1 VSKYG
6 SEREERLL
14 QQLLDRYQSLGII
27 VWGEV
32 EGAPGT
38 YAKVLVKSDGT
49 VKVEGVTTI
58 SGDVDVSDR
67 WARQLGQVDI
77 ARYLGSAIGSANPL
91 HSQIV
96 YGGVVID
103 PRSIRALV
111 SSDVVTVY
119 GSQAQALLQRA
130 TTYDL
135 VVQLRSGGVEI
146 DPRDRNWT
154 ISETLTVQATDLDIR
169 NLVKTQDEVYAVL
182 RTDLGVAYDARDR
195 SWNLGASD
203 VPDLSDRAAR
213 LLGKVYGNQDVLQ
226 QRLTTKELYVQ
237 ISHQGTEKDPTQIR
251 ALTSSDIV
259 TAYGSQTQALLQR
272 ATTYDLIVQLRSGGV
287 EIDPRNRN
295 WTISETVPISHAN
308 LDVAL
313 STLFQ
318 AGQAIGALPA
328 GTNNIGDVD
337 VLTLPTIPQST
348 KHDAKTYKTAVF
360 DASASGNLVA
370 AVADKVIKLH
380 ALTIQAQGT
389 VVVNLNN
396 GSGGASL
403 MEWSFQAREGAV
415 IPMANAPAYWAKTG
429 VNTAL
434 YVTLSAAV
442 VVTITAIYSDD
453 DSS

>member
-1 VSKYG
+1 MSKYS
-6 SEREERLL
+6 SEREEKLL
-14 QQLLDRYQSLGII
+14 EQLLERYQTLGLV
-27 VWGEV
+27 VWGEI
-32 EGAPGT
+32 EGAPDT

-58 SGDVDVSDR
+58 SGDVNVSDR

-77 ARYLGSAIGSANPL
+77 ARYLGSAVGLANPL

-96 YGGVVID
+96 YGGV
-103 PRSIRALV
+103 
-111 SSDVVTVY
+111 
-119 GSQAQALLQRA
+119 
-130 TTYDL
+130 
-135 VVQLRSGGVEI
+135 EI
-146 DPRDRNWT
+146 DPRDRN
-154 ISETLTVQATDLDIR
+154 
-169 NLVKTQDEVYAVL
+169 
-182 RTDLGVAYDARDR
+182 
-195 SWNLGASD
+195 WNLGASD
-203 VPDLSDRAAR
+203 VPDLSDRAGR

-226 QRLTTKELYVQ
+226 QRATTKELYVQ

-251 ALTSSDIV
+251 ALTSSDV
-259 TAYGSQTQALLQR
+259 VDVSDKAARLLGVVYGSQAQQLLQR
-272 ATTYDLIVQLRSGGV
+272 ATTYDLLVQLRHAGA
-287 EIDPRNRN
+287 EIDPRAIRAL
-295 WTISETVPISHAN
+295 TSSDVVTVQGIT
-308 LDVAL
+308 D
-313 STLFQ
+313 
-318 AGQAIGALPA
+318 ALPA
-328 GTNNIGDVD
+328 GTNTIGYVK
-337 VLTLPTIPQST
+337 TL
-348 KHDAKTYKTAVF
+348 HDLKTYKTAVF